1 MEPPANPRTTQPPGF
16 CRGAGDGPR
25 GLGTRPSSI
34 KRDCDR
40 RPTSTVSPSLN
51 PWVQRGLWCALGG
64 SRVDL
69 LSLGCKLSG
78 MRVPRGPLRSRNFR
92 LLQACNV
99 ISVAG
104 TAVAI
109 AAIPFAVLA
118 IGGSAAD
125 VGYVAAA
132 VMVPALIFPLGG
144 VVADRLPRH
153 QVMMAAN
160 VLQAAAQAAAAALV
174 LAGRA
179 RVWELVVLALARGVG
194 YAFYFPAEAGLLPQT
209 VPADQRAAANAMD
222 RTGRGVSQ
230 IGGSALGGVL
240 VGLAGPGWGP
250 AVDAASFA
258 VAAALRAGM
267 RFPDLPPVAKTGMP
281 GELREGWRD
290 VISRRWFWP
299 IVLALGF
306 IVAVSATATS
316 VLGPL
321 VAHAQLGGAR
331 SWGIILAAYA
341 AGAVLGGMIMLRF
354 RPQPDPAGGDA
365 AGTSPFGVPLRA
377 GRAPAGGLDRRNS
390 FSRGRLPPGVLG
402 QLGHGH
408 AAGNPASQAVPPVLL

>member
-1 MEPPANPRTTQPPGF
+1 
-16 CRGAGDGPR
+16 
-25 GLGTRPSSI
+25 
-34 KRDCDR
+34 
-40 RPTSTVSPSLN
+40 
-51 PWVQRGLWCALGG
+51 
-64 SRVDL
+64 
-69 LSLGCKLSG
+69 
-78 MRVPRGPLRSRNFR
+78 MRAPQGPLRSRNFR
-92 LLQACNV
+92 LLLACNV
-99 ISVAG
+99 TSVTG

-109 AAIPFAVLA
+109 VAIPFAVLA

-160 VLQAAAQAAAAALV
+160 VLQAVAQATAAALV
-174 LAGRA
+174 LAGQA
-179 RVWELVVLALARGVG
+179 RVWELAVLAFARGVG

-209 VPADQRAAANAMD
+209 VLADQRAAANAMD
-222 RTGRGVSQ
+222 RIGRGVSQ

-240 VGLAGPGWGP
+240 VALAGPGWGL

-267 RFPDLPPVAKTGMP
+267 RFPDLPPVATTGML

-290 VISRRWFWP
+290 FISRRWFWT
-299 IVLALGF
+299 IVLALGL
-306 IVAVSATATS
+306 IVAVSTAATS

-321 VAHAQLGGAR
+321 VAQAELGGAR

-341 AGAVLGGMIMLRF
+341 AGAVLGGIIMLRF
-354 RPQPDPAGGDA
+354 RPQRILLAAMLPVPALSLFLFA
-365 AGTSPFGVPLRA
+365 LAVPLPVAWVAGTSLLAGGCLEVFWVSWATAMQQEIPPAKLSRLSSYDLFASFTLAPLGAVVAGPAANAFGTPAVLT
-377 GRAPAGGLDRRNS
+377 AGGL
-390 FSRGRLPPGVLG
+390 LI
-402 QLGHGH
+402 
-408 AAGNPASQAVPPVLL
+408 VLLTVAVLRIPEVRHMRRRVHAHPGQADMLAP